1 MLGHETRALD
11 NRSTRAVDGAL
22 EERRH
27 DGEHDPASLPTVNG
41 VVLEALGDA
50 YSGLADGDR
59 VVVGASGAVVTNGEN
74 IVGDGPGLENYAFC
88 TAPHSSALLPP
99 GVYTVKKIS

>member
-1 MLGHETRALD
+1 MT
-11 NRSTRAVDGAL
+11 SV
-22 EERRH
+22 H
-27 DGEHDPASLPTVNG
+27 DGGQDPASLPTVNG

-88 TAPHSSALLPP
+88 TAPYSSALLTP